1 MSKLQSLNENV
12 NELQGI
18 MKDNVGTI
26 VRNMTDLETVEK
38 KSSIMSELSMS
49 LESDSKYLI
58 FKIQGFIKENEK
70 KTILHQ
76 DGLLRSYINHRR
88 NHRLYRIWVTNIK
101 TIYFHCC
108 YYKKC

>member
-58 FKIQGFIKENEK
+58 
-70 KTILHQ
+70 
-76 DGLLRSYINHRR
+76 LRFRA
-88 NHRLYRIWVTNIK
+88 L
-101 TIYFHCC
+101 
-108 YYKKC
+108 